1 VKRLF
6 LMALVIGLAGALTIP
21 AGAAQKKATFG
32 ATATDNGN
40 CTVTTTGSWSGVRVH
55 QVSLTLTTDNTVY
68 GPATVN
74 VGKRKNSS
82 ASSGTLS
89 VTFTVSSLDTTG
101 QAHADFYSPKLA
113 IVGSADSSMISIT
126 CVP

>member
-6 LMALVIGLAGALTIP
+6 LMTLVIALAGALSIP
-21 AGAAQKKATFG
+21 ANAAQKKATFG
-32 ATATDNGN
+32 ATATDHGN
-40 CTVTTTGSWSGVRVH
+40 CTVTAAGSWSGVRVH

-101 QAHADFYSPKLA
+101 HAHADFYSPKLTN
-113 IVGSADSSMISIT
+113 VGSADSATISIA